1 MKDIFAIEEEIS
13 QEITENLRLKLT
25 GAQKKQLAQRYTENT
40 EAYQLYLKGR
50 YHWNKRT
57 QEGITKGVEFFDKAI
72 ALDPNYALAYA
83 GLADSYNLLASYSTM
98 SPRTAFLR
106 AKATAMRALKL
117 DPNLAETNASLAH
130 IRFWYE
136 WDWKGAERDFKK
148 ALELNPSYGTAH
160 LWYALYLIAM
170 ERVDEAIAEVKLAQE
185 LDPLSLVINLNVSRV
200 LYFAR
205 EYDQAAE
212 QCLKTLEMY
221 PNFFLGHR
229 RLGQIYER
237 KQMYAEA
244 LAQFEKAIALSAN
257 NSETMSVKG
266 YTLAAAGRTAEAE
279 QVFEELKELAQQ
291 IYVSP
296 YSLSRVLF
304 GLGRDDEAFEY
315 LEKTYQER
323 HGILVYLKVEP
334 LFDNLRS
341 DPRLISMLER
351 LNLMD

>member
-1 MKDIFAIEEEIS
+1 
-13 QEITENLRLKLT
+13 
-25 GAQKKQLAQRYTENT
+25 
-40 EAYQLYLKGR
+40 
-50 YHWNKRT
+50 
-57 QEGITKGVEFFDKAI
+57 
-72 ALDPNYALAYA
+72 
-83 GLADSYNLLASYSTM
+83 
-98 SPRTAFLR
+98 
-106 AKATAMRALKL
+106 MRALKL